1 MQSVEK
7 TFHLT
12 RADRDLLS
20 KPEYDVQVGYVEN
33 LKDIVS
39 EGLHVICLHMCV
51 NIIYLC
57 VISMIEFF

>member
-20 KPEYDVQVGYVEN
+20 KPEYDVQVGYVERFQRYFSCR
-33 LKDIVS
+33 VTR
-39 EGLHVICLHMCV
+39 ICLRMCV
-51 NIIYLC
+51 NVIYLC
-57 VISMIEFF
+57 V